1 MLQSDVPDDYV
12 CSTGVSHSVKDLCS
26 YTFSSLGLDYNDYIV
41 VDEKHFRPEEL
52 ENLKG
57 DSSKLRAELNWNPIY
72 TFESMLDE
80 MIKYWLEYYEK

>member
-1 MLQSDVPDDYV
+1 MLQTDKPDDYV
-12 CSTGVSHSVKDLCS
+12 CSTGVSHSVKDLCE
-26 YTFSSLGLDYNDYIV
+26 YVFSSLGLDYLKYIV

-57 DSSKLRAELNWNPIY
+57 DSTKLRKDLSCEPEY

-80 MIKYWLEYYEK
+80 MIKYWLEYYGK